1 MIGKV
6 LVAEDFDSVSIAV
19 TKTLEELQ
27 ISELH
32 HSKYCDDALL
42 KIKKALFEKA
52 PFDLLIT
59 DLSFLEDGRQ
69 SRINTGE
76 MLIAEVRRIQPELK
90 ILVFSVEDKPFKI
103 KSLFDNYGIAGYI
116 FKGRNSIPQLKQ
128 AISELEKGGKPYL
141 SPELSNIRSSN
152 GVSEIDEYDITL
164 LKYLALGLTQNEI
177 SAKFQQ
183 TGISPSS
190 RSAVEK
196 RINRL
201 KIHFMANN
209 SVQIV
214 VMAKDLG
221 FI

>member
-19 TKTLEELQ
+19 TKTLEELE
-27 ISELH
+27 ISELQ

-42 KIKKALFEKA
+42 KIKKALHDKS

-59 DLSFLEDGRQ
+59 DLSFLADGRQ
-69 SRINTGE
+69 SRITTGE
-76 MLIAEVRRIQPELK
+76 LLIAEVRKVQPDLK

-103 KSLFDNYGIAGYI
+103 RSLFDNYGIAGYV
-116 FKGRNSIPQLKQ
+116 FKGRNSIPQLKE
-128 AISELEKGGKPYL
+128 AINGLTKGGKQYL
-141 SPELSNIRSSN
+141 SPELAHIRASNN
-152 GVSEIDEYDITL
+152 VSEIDEYDITL
-164 LKYLALGLTQNEI
+164 LKHLALGLTQNEI
-177 SAKFQQ
+177 AAKFQQ
-183 TGISPSS
+183 SGIAPSS